1 MTGGRQYRELE
12 ELVRYVSCRVAQS
25 LSRGMGE
32 NHRSNRDLQRVTG
45 CLGKGGRFFIKRG
58 NIFCEKGDI
67 LYQKGEILFDKKSP
81 GLNCGRGP
89 LSSRVGSSPL
99 LLSENDN
106 DNGNDNVTRKHLQ

>member
-1 MTGGRQYRELE
+1 MQSCTKLEQRNGRKSQEQQR
-12 ELVRYVSCRVAQS
+12 SPACHG
-25 LSRGMGE
+25 LSGKRGE
-32 NHRSNRDLQRVTG
+32 IFFYQ
-45 CLGKGGRFFIKRG
+45 KGRFFVKRGRFFIKRG

>member
-45 CLGKGGRFFIKRG
+45 CLGKGGRFFVKRGKIFIKRG
-58 NIFCEKGDI
+58 DF
-67 LYQKGEILFDKKSP
+67 FDKKSP